1 METKVDV
8 LVIGAGPAGL
18 MCAQGLKRAGVDV
31 RIIDQRYVLDDGQL
45 CGWRMKLITETLVVL
60 DLERSL
66 LDKLMVFNPG
76 LSKSF
81 RFVYLFF
88 LEYKKYER
96 MGFFENA

>member
-1 METKVDV
+1 
-8 LVIGAGPAGL
+8 
-18 MCAQGLKRAGVDV
+18 
-31 RIIDQRYVLDDGQL
+31 
-45 CGWRMKLITETLVVL
+45 MKLITETLVVL

>member
-45 CGWRMKLITETLVVL
+45 CG
-60 DLERSL
+60 
-66 LDKLMVFNPG
+66 
-76 LSKSF
+76 
-81 RFVYLFF
+81 
-88 LEYKKYER
+88 
-96 MGFFENA
+96 